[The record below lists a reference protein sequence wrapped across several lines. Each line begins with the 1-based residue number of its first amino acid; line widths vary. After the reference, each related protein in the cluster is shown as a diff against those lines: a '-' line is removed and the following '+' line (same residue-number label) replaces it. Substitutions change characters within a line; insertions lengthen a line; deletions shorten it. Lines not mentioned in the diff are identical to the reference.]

1 MRASR
6 TVELVYAV
14 LALFALTQAPVFRV
28 WSESTSQL
36 ELFPN
41 PSVQHTYFASFVAVQ
56 LPAVLLW
63 SRRANIDWLRE
74 RANQLLVALLG
85 WLGLS
90 VVWSTFARQSL
101 PEFVTLCLTTVFGLY
116 LAASFSRS
124 EFWWIVAGAMALG
137 VGVSWFS
144 IVRLWDG
151 AVNLQDDY
159 WIGIYGN
166 RNSLAPVA
174 AVALLAS
181 IVVVSLARERSV
193 PNWSRIVTLA
203 VPAALVVFAAI
214 EMWRSGSQ
222 NSPVALAA
230 AIVACV
236 AWLVVRAAAS
246 RFGALGAFRHNAA
259 PISLALLAGFA
270 VVALRQIGDATT
282 LSGETATFNSR
293 RALWSVNWSGFLEK
307 PWLGWGWMA
316 ARFNPAFF
324 KQGTWWAALET
335 QWSHNGYHDLLLGGG
350 VPAAVLFAL
359 YLWFASREFDRVG
372 VAVALPRM
380 ALAVFVLAAATQ
392 ESFFVGSHFL
402 WALLVASLAV
412 ARDDVA
418 SVDEQNPGHRAT

>member
-1 MRASR
+1 
-6 TVELVYAV
+6 
-14 LALFALTQAPVFRV
+14 
-28 WSESTSQL
+28 
-36 ELFPN
+36 
-41 PSVQHTYFASFVAVQ
+41 
-56 LPAVLLW
+56 
-63 SRRANIDWLRE
+63 
-74 RANQLLVALLG
+74 
-85 WLGLS
+85 
-90 VVWSTFARQSL
+90 
-101 PEFVTLCLTTVFGLY
+101 
-116 LAASFSRS
+116 
-124 EFWWIVAGAMALG
+124 
-137 VGVSWFS
+137 
-144 IVRLWDG
+144 
-151 AVNLQDDY
+151 VNLQDDY

-324 KQGTWWAALET
+324 KQGTWWAAVET
-335 QWSHNGYHDLLLGGG
+335 QWSHDGYHDLLLGGG

-418 SVDEQNPGHRAT
+418 SVDEQDPGHRAT

>member
-6 TVELVYAV
+6 TVELAYAI
-14 LALFALTQAPVFRV
+14 LALFALTQGPVFRV
-28 WSESTSQL
+28 WSQSTSQL

-41 PSVQHTYFASFVAVQ
+41 PSMQHTYFATFVAVQ

-246 RFGALGAFRHNAA
+246 RFGALGAVRHHAA

-324 KQGTWWAALET
+324 KQGTWWAAVET
-335 QWSHNGYHDLLLGGG
+335 QWSHDGYHDLLLGGG

-418 SVDEQNPGHRAT
+418 SVDEQDPGHRAT

>member
-6 TVELVYAV
+6 TVELVYASLV
-14 LALFALTQAPVFRV
+14 LFALTQGPVFRV
-28 WSESTSQL
+28 WSESNSRL
-36 ELFPN
+36 DILPN
-41 PSVQHTYFASFVAVQ
+41 PSPQHAFFATFVAVQ
-56 LPAVLLW
+56 LPAVVLFF
-63 SRRANIDWLRE
+63 RRANIDWLRD
-74 RANQLLVALLG
+74 RANQVLVALLV

-101 PEFVTLCLTTVFGLY
+101 PEFVALCLTTVFGSY

-124 EFWWIVAGAMALG
+124 EFWWIVAGGMALG

-144 IVRLWDG
+144 IMRLWDG

-166 RNSLAPVA
+166 RNSLAPVT

-181 IVVVSLARERSV
+181 IVVVSFARERSA
-193 PNWSRIVTLA
+193 PNWSRIVTLLAPVA
-203 VPAALVVFAAI
+203 VAVFAAI
-214 EMWRSGSQ
+214 EMWRSTSQ
-222 NSPVALAA
+222 TSPVALAA
-230 AIVACV
+230 ATVACA
-236 AWLVVRAAAS
+236 AWLVVRAVVS
-246 RFGALGAFRHNAA
+246 RFGAFRHHAA
-259 PISLALLAGFA
+259 PITLALLAVVA

>member
-6 TVELVYAV
+6 TVELAYAS
-14 LALFALTQAPVFRV
+14 LALFALTQGPVFRV
-28 WSESTSQL
+28 WSQSTSQL

-41 PSVQHTYFASFVAVQ
+41 PSMQHTYFATFVAVQ